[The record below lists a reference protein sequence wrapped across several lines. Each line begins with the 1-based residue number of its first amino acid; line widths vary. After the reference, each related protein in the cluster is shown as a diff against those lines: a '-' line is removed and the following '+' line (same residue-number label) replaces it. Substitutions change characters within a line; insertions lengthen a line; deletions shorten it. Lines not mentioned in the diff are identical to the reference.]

1 MVINMSKNARNP
13 QGQQYHKT
21 SQPETTKKDGM
32 DEGKPLSSGI
42 TQPHNAKKEGLGPN
56 TKR

>member
-1 MVINMSKNARNP
+1 MSKNARNP

-21 SQPETTKKDGM
+21 SQPETTKKDVM